1 MDTGLKVLIV
11 DDSVIY
17 RSILKDIVQSFEAV
31 SEVQTAP
38 NGRIGL
44 QRAELFCP
52 DLVLSDLEMPVMDGL
67 EFVRILKKNSPVLP
81 VVIVSSLSP
90 ETNPMAVEALA
101 LGALDFVQKPQGIS
115 PEENSQVLSA
125 QLKQLVSI
133 VGVKKN
139 ARLIRGESGDH
150 VSVRPKP
157 GFSTDVLTDR
167 LPSARVEL
175 PQIANKKGL
184 KESHKDQSGP
194 RFPPT
199 NPSHILIGVST
210 GGPNALSTIF
220 PVLAQINECP
230 ILIVQHIPPHFAFV
244 LAERLQKLGCLKVKV
259 AEEGDLV
266 HAGQVLLSP
275 GGRHMAVQRHG
286 ADLRIKILDTEPRH
300 GCKPSVD
307 VLFDSFCDSDVER
320 LITVIMTGM
329 GRDGVAGVTHLRQHN
344 QAYSII
350 QDEESSVVWGM
361 PKAVYEA
368 GQADEV
374 LSLNEI
380 GPRLKAISSMGG
392 KGGLW

>member
-1 MDTGLKVLIV
+1 
-11 DDSVIY
+11 
-17 RSILKDIVQSFEAV
+17 VQSFEAV

-67 EFVRILKKNSPVLP
+67 EFVRTLKKNYPVLP

-101 LGALDFVQKPQGIS
+101 LGALEFVQKPQGIS
-115 PEENSQVLSA
+115 PEENSKVLSV

-139 ARLIRGESGDH
+139 ARLIRGDSRDQAP
-150 VSVRPKP
+150 VKPKP
-157 GFSTDVLTDR
+157 GPSTSPSMDR
-167 LPSARVEL
+167 PSLPGPESLRFIE
-175 PQIANKKGL
+175 KR
-184 KESHKDQSGP
+184 ESHKDQSGF
-194 RFPPT
+194 RQPPV
-199 NPSHILIGVST
+199 NPSCILIGVST

-230 ILIVQHIPPHFAFV
+230 IMIVQHIPPHFAFV

-286 ADLRIKILDTEPRH
+286 ADLRVKILDSEPQH

-307 VLFDSFCDSDVER
+307 VLFDSFCDLGVER

-329 GRDGVAGVTHLRQHN
+329 GRDGVAGVTHLRQQN
-344 QAYSII
+344 RAYSII

-374 LSLNEI
+374 LPLSEI
-380 GPRLKAISSMGG
+380 GPRLKALSSMGG